1 LAELLPIL
9 PHDRRSRFEPNADP
23 ASVVDIGAF
32 GGDAP
37 DDVLGGQYRCHLAPA
52 LTGSFPSNAIPRSHH
67 ASIPTWVN
75 YGMTVPQVAKVY
87 GVAVGVIERILRQA

>member
-1 LAELLPIL
+1 MQKLGAKRTYDYRPLRGGAAVSATKPTLTPRCSAKLLPIL

-37 DDVLGGQYRCHLAPA
+37 DDVLGGQYQCHLAA
-52 LTGSFPSNAIPRSHH
+52 TLTGQPFR
-67 ASIPTWVN
+67 
-75 YGMTVPQVAKVY
+75 
-87 GVAVGVIERILRQA
+87 R